1 MKVEALADLG
11 EVFEDLGDPT
21 ASWALN
27 EAIKLAEL
35 KGNVA
40 AAAQVRLALGRL
52 QSAAGPE
59 RTAV

>member
-11 EVFEDLGDPT
+11 EVFEDLGDP
-21 ASWALN
+21 SGLWALE

-35 KGNVA
+35 KGNIA
-40 AAAQVRLALGRL
+40 AAAHLRLALGRL
-52 QSAAGPE
+52 PSAAGPE